1 MAPELVSFLQI
12 VVAPNLLLWLVAVV
26 GIIYHSC
33 RPSAPSGE
41 GHDEKPTSPP
51 PAEEFAGVF
60 VLPSGQTTPSMVCP
74 DSSVFVP
81 QFTPFGTA
89 LPVKP
94 RLFAVSETPR
104 LSRSSAGSSQ
114 SGGLFGTIPSARLV
128 AILEALDEGSDAE
141 KEQQMC
147 PHLEEVLA
155 LDMGFLE
162 DSVFDSPEKA
172 TERRPAVPLA
182 PQMRLWG
189 SVAREVKEFHHS
201 SSLQSSRF

>member
-1 MAPELVSFLQI
+1 MTPELVSFLQV
-12 VVAPNLLLWLVAVV
+12 VVAPNLLLWLVAIV
-26 GIIYHSC
+26 GIIYRSC
-33 RPSAPSGE
+33 RPSAPSE
-41 GHDEKPTSPP
+41 EVHDEE
-51 PAEEFAGVF
+51 PATPVEEFAGVF
-60 VLPSGQTTPSMVCP
+60 VIPSQNTPSMVHP
-74 DSSVFVP
+74 VSSVFVP

-94 RLFAVSETPR
+94 RLHAVSETPR
-104 LSRSSAGSSQ
+104 LSRSSAGSSN

-128 AILEALDEGSDAE
+128 AILEALDEGAEAE
-141 KEQQMC
+141 KEQQIC

-172 TERRPAVPLA
+172 TTERRPVVA

-189 SVAREVKEFHHS
+189 SVAKEVKEFHHN